1 MTQRSLVL
9 LRHAKTERPDGVA
22 DVERPLTGRG
32 HADAAAAGAWIAHCG
47 YSPDLVI
54 CSPAKRTRQ
63 TWHGAAL
70 GMAEA
75 AAGLTGMP
83 GSRAASST
91 EVPPANPLIVRYEA
105 DVYDGSARD
114 LLEIVRA
121 VGPDV
126 STVLLV
132 GHNPAISEL
141 SALLDPSDP
150 EGLRTSGMAV
160 HRLSG
165 KWQDYTP
172 AGTPRTARHT
182 ARG

>member
-9 LRHAKTERPDGVA
+9 LRHAKAEHPDGMA
-22 DVERPLTGRG
+22 DIDRPLTARG
-32 HADAAAAGAWIAHCG
+32 HGDAAAAGAWIAHAG

-75 AAGLTGMP
+75 ATSPAWVAGLP
-83 GSRAASST
+83 T
-91 EVPPANPLIVRYEA
+91 EPTPPAGTAPTVNYATDL
-105 DVYDGSARD
+105 YDGSAPD
-114 LLEIVRA
+114 LLEVVRA
-121 VGPDV
+121 ADPEV
-126 STVLLV
+126 STILLI

-141 SALLDPSDP
+141 SALLDPSTGDP
-150 EGLRTSGMAV
+150 EGLRTCGLAV
-160 HRLSG
+160 HWLG
-165 KWQDYTP
+165 GTWKDYAP
-172 AGTPRTARHT
+172 GAAARATCHT